1 MTKRLTAVYGVIF
14 LLAVLLS
21 LMPAEGEEPEHEL
34 TIRGI
39 QDNSFLIEEAYNQD
53 EGVVQNIQNF
63 VHYRGK
69 TWMYT
74 FTQEWPVLSHTHQ
87 LSYTIPFLRGS
98 DSGNR
103 AGLGDILI
111 NYRYQL
117 IDKGSF
123 AMAPRLSLILPTGD
137 YRRGTGSDAVGLQAD
152 IPASIEIGD
161 RWATHWNA
169 GFTCIPNAKEPQGAT
184 ADTWGYNL
192 GGSVIFGMTRNA
204 QVFLETIWN
213 SNETVQP
220 DGSTQWSNA
229 FYLSPGARFAIN
241 FKSGLQIVPGIAVP
255 IGIGPSAGDV
265 GIFAYFSL
273 EFPFMKVGKEKK
285 EG

>member
-1 MTKRLTAVYGVIF
+1 MTKKRTAMCGVIF
-14 LLAVLLS
+14 LLAFLLGLLS
-21 LMPAEGEEPEHEL
+21 ADGEEPEHDL

-63 VHYRGK
+63 VHFRGT

-74 FTQEWPVLSHTHQ
+74 FTQEWPLLSHTHQ
-87 LSYTIPFLRGS
+87 LSYTIPFLRGGDS
-98 DSGNR
+98 DNR
-103 AGLGDILI
+103 AGLGDILL

-117 IDKGSF
+117 IDKRSF
-123 AMAPRLSLILPTGD
+123 AMAPRLSLIFPTGD
-137 YRRGTGSDAVGLQAD
+137 YKRGTGSDAVGLQAD
-152 IPASIEIGD
+152 IPASIELSD
-161 RWATHWNA
+161 RWVTHWNA
-169 GFTCIPNAKEPQGAT
+169 GFTYIPNAKESQGAK
-184 ADTWGYNL
+184 ADSWGYNL
-192 GGSVIFGMTRNA
+192 GGSVIFGITRNA
-204 QVFLETIWN
+204 QVFLETVWN
-213 SNETVQP
+213 SNEIVQP
-220 DGSTQWSNA
+220 DGSTQWSDA

-273 EFPFMKVGKEKK
+273 EFPFTKVDKGKE
-285 EG
+285 G